1 MLSSLSCFAILVLI
15 DDPQGPPPA
24 TPRPVTR
31 VSNSSEQ
38 NSLPVVADTEPDSNK
53 CALKRTVQVDMD
65 AELKLSAAK
74 RCTADRTDWGGN

>member
-31 VSNSSEQ
+31 VSSSSEQ
-38 NSLPVVADTEPDSNK
+38 NYLPVVADTEPESNN
-53 CALKRTVQVDMD
+53 AAPKRTVQVDMD
-65 AELKLSAAK
+65 AELRLPAAK
-74 RCTADRTDWGGN
+74 RGRADRTDWGN

>member
-31 VSNSSEQ
+31 VSTSSEQ
-38 NSLPVVADTEPDSNK
+38 NYLAVVADTEPDSNS
-53 CALKRTVQVDMD
+53 AAPKRTLQVDMD
-65 AELKLSAAK
+65 ADLKLQAAK
-74 RCTADRTDWGGN
+74 RYRADRTDCGN

>member
-38 NSLPVVADTEPDSNK
+38 NYLPVVADTEPDSNN
-53 CALKRTVQVDMD
+53 AAPKRRVPVDI
-65 AELKLSAAK
+65 AAGLKLPPAK
-74 RCTADRTDWGGN
+74 RGGADRTDWGN